1 MDLVSSFLLCKYC
14 LLFNGFPLLLDKN
27 SNCFAWPTWPS
38 ILDLYLNF
46 PTSTHTISTLPSY
59 ILTSQDFYSDKNAFL
74 THIFM
79 ADIFSSFR
87 LGKFKYYWP
96 RNISLNN
103 PTYGITTSYLL
114 ANYFAYFLPI
124 CDTMCSG
131 IWYIILCHYYTSYC
145 NYIICSFAACS
156 PTYITFWP
164 VNLSHLT
171 VWNIVWSQK
180 ACLDLTMEE
189 ID

>member
-1 MDLVSSFLLCKYC
+1 MHGL
-14 LLFNGFPLLLDKN
+14 
-27 SNCFAWPTWPS
+27 TWPS
-38 ILDLYLNF
+38 ILDLSLNF

-74 THIFM
+74 THIFI

-103 PTYGITTSYLL
+103 PTYGITTSYSL

-145 NYIICSFAACS
+145 NYIICSFAAFS
-156 PTYITFWP
+156 PTYIAFWP
-164 VNLSHLT
+164 SESFASYCLKHSMVSKSMSCPNDGGNQLISNKIYYCGKISIKNL
-171 VWNIVWSQK
+171 
-180 ACLDLTMEE
+180 AA
-189 ID
+189 